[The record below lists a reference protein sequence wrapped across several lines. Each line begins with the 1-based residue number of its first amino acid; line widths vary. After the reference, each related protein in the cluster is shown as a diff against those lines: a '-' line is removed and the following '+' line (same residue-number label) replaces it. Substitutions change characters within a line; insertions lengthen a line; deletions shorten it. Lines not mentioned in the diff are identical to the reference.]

1 MSRRAHDVHANGAIR
16 KGGRNLGTDD
26 RNVHLVPA
34 RGLRRRQQRQLPL
47 GTTPGQSVDYVQQTG
62 HS

>member
-1 MSRRAHDVHANGAIR
+1 MTGRAHHVYANGAIR
-16 KGGRNLGTDD
+16 EGWRNLGTDD

-47 GTTPGQSVDYVQQTG
+47 GTTAGQSVDYVQQTG